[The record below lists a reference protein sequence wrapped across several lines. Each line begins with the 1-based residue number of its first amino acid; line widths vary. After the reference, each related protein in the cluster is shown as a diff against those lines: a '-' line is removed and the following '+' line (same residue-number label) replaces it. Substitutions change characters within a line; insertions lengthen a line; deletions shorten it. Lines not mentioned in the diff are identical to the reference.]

1 MKGWETSVILYY
13 EIDNSQEKISIFISF
28 YYSDDYL
35 CFMNCNNMRID
46 KIQTNKK
53 EYLDMLL
60 LADEQESMID
70 KYLEK
75 GEMFVMFNA
84 VNEAVCSAV
93 VTDEGCDICELK
105 NLAVTPQ
112 YQRRGYGKR
121 MINYLCNHYADK
133 FRYMTVGT
141 GDSVKTVS
149 FYESCGFSYSHSIPD
164 FFTHSYDHLI
174 IEEGKILKDM
184 LYFKKALF
192 SISPDIEM
200 QK

>member
-1 MKGWETSVILYY
+1 
-13 EIDNSQEKISIFISF
+13 
-28 YYSDDYL
+28 
-35 CFMNCNNMRID
+35 
-46 KIQTNKK
+46 
-53 EYLDMLL
+53 MLL

-121 MINYLCNHYADK
+121 MISYLCNHYADK
-133 FRYMTVGT
+133 FRYDCQMWAYLRI
-141 GDSVKTVS
+141 S
-149 FYESCGFSYSHSIPD
+149 YHPSCQYSAFSHEDIISSRGMRTIL
-164 FFTHSYDHLI
+164 FLI
-174 IEEGKILKDM
+174 SGV
-184 LYFKKALF
+184 
-192 SISPDIEM
+192 
-200 QK
+200 

>member
-1 MKGWETSVILYY
+1 
-13 EIDNSQEKISIFISF
+13 
-28 YYSDDYL
+28 
-35 CFMNCNNMRID
+35 MRID

-105 NLAVTPQ
+105 IWQ
-112 YQRRGYGKR
+112 
-121 MINYLCNHYADK
+121 
-133 FRYMTVGT
+133 
-141 GDSVKTVS
+141 
-149 FYESCGFSYSHSIPD
+149 
-164 FFTHSYDHLI
+164 
-174 IEEGKILKDM
+174 
-184 LYFKKALF
+184 
-192 SISPDIEM
+192 
-200 QK
+200 

>member
-1 MKGWETSVILYY
+1 MFGSNLILYY

-35 CFMNCNNMRID
+35 CFMNCNNIMRID

-174 IEEGKILKDM
+174 IEEGKIPQ
-184 LYFKKALF
+184 
-192 SISPDIEM
+192 IRN
-200 QK
+200 